1 MYQTAHS
8 LYDTTA
14 KQAVRVRV
22 EKDIV
27 TIKRKIT
34 ALEKEPRRND
44 QLLAAYRHM
53 LKTRTDVLECL
64 TQQ

>member
-1 MYQTAHS
+1 MHKTAHH
-8 LYDTTA
+8 LYDNSA
-14 KQAVRVRV
+14 KHSVKARV

-27 TIKRKIT
+27 TIKRQIT
-34 ALEKEPRRND
+34 VLENEPRRND

-53 LKTRTDVLECL
+53 LKTRTDVLACL